1 MSYSYTG
8 FLPQHLNMKFTL
20 AYSLMFIYIIAA
32 IVFWGYSLNKQNRLI
47 YKLEQEK
54 IVLLKAEGKV
64 TDFDKEIQKSKDNQL
79 RRTKQYLG
87 EGSTFILII
96 LLTAGIVYYAY
107 YRQRALARLQ
117 ENFMLSIT
125 HELKTPIA
133 GIKLNM
139 QTLQKR
145 VLDEAIKQK
154 LLQSSVMETDRLN
167 DLCNNILVST
177 QLESTRNA
185 IYNDEVNLADVLL
198 QTVSELQLRY
208 ATHQF
213 HTDIDS
219 RISIIKGD
227 ASLWKL
233 VISNLLENARKYSPA
248 GSTVLAVLQPKAG
261 KWILSVHDE
270 GIGIPDEEKEKI
282 FEKFYRVGN
291 ENLRSSKG
299 TGLGL
304 YIVKKIVSLY
314 KYDIRVRNK
323 QPKGSIFDIEFS

>member
-1 MSYSYTG
+1 
-8 FLPQHLNMKFTL
+8 MKFTL
-20 AYSLMFIYIIAA
+20 AYSLMFIYVIAA
-32 IVFWGYSLNKQNRLI
+32 IVFWGYSLNKQNRII
-47 YKLEQEK
+47 YQLEQEK
-54 IVLLKAEGKV
+54 IGLLREEGKLS
-64 TDFDKEIQKSKDNQL
+64 DFDNEMKKIEANKQ

-117 ENFMLSIT
+117 KNFMLSIT

-145 VLDEAIKQK
+145 VLDEAVKQK

-177 QLESTRNA
+177 QLESTRKA
-185 IYNDEVNLADVLL
+185 IYNDEVNLSDVLTE
-198 QTVSELQLRY
+198 TVNELQLRY
-208 ATHQF
+208 ATHHFQ
-213 HTDIDS
+213 TEMDS
-219 RISIIKGD
+219 DATLIKGD

-261 KWILSVHDE
+261 KWILSVQDE
-270 GIGIPDEEKEKI
+270 GIGIPEDEKEKI

-323 QPKGSIFDIEFS
+323 KPKGSIFEIEFS